1 VPGTSYRVITEC
13 GVWGIE
19 KERRIWLIG
28 YRQTINQPYGYATM
42 SKGNVI
48 ELEGRAGITDP
59 LTELLRTGARQLL
72 QQAIEAEVQE
82 LLGVLGIIPPKK
94 T

>member
-1 VPGTSYRVITEC
+1 
-13 GVWGIE
+13 
-19 KERRIWLIG
+19 
-28 YRQTINQPYGYATM
+28 M

-48 ELEGRAGITDP
+48 KLEGRAGITDP